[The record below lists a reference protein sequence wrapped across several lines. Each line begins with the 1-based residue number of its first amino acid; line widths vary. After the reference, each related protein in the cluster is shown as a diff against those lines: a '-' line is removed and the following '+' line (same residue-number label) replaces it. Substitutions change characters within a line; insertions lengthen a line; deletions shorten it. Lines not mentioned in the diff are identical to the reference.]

1 MGQELTHFHR
11 IQIGRAQ
18 SFIRQNLNSEISLN
32 EIAEASGVSRYHFIR
47 IFSAYLGETPFE
59 YIQRQKILKAIHLLA
74 ENSDSIT
81 DISFKV
87 GFESQSSFNKAFKKI
102 TQLSPSQFR
111 NLGKEEKEKIYYDVD
126 TSERQKE
133 IIMKLNLSEKPEIV
147 QRKKTNVFTLTE
159 VGGAFPEIAPVA
171 WQKFFQIMAP
181 ANQDVSQSEFLGV
194 SYIESIKETA
204 KHIYKVALSHPDNK
218 EMAFNNLK
226 KEILPEGKYL
236 KFILTGSYQGV
247 WPAFDRIFKYI
258 SENGLE
264 LAEGPCL
271 ENYINDPN
279 VTPEKDL
286 LTELLVP
293 IK

>member
-11 IQIGRAQ
+11 VQIGRAQ
-18 SFIRQNLNSEISLN
+18 GFIRNNLSSEISLN
-32 EIAEASGVSRYHFIR
+32 EIAEASGVSRFHFIR

-59 YIQRQKILKAIHLLA
+59 YIQRQKVLKAIELL
-74 ENSDSIT
+74 DSKQSTIT
-81 DISFKV
+81 DVSFQV
-87 GFESQSSFNKAFKKI
+87 GFESQSSFNKAFKKL
-102 TQLSPSQFR
+102 TNLSPSQFR
-111 NLGKEEKEKIYYDVD
+111 NLGKEEKEKIHYSVD
-126 TSERQKE
+126 TTAKQKE
-133 IIMKLNLSEKPEIV
+133 LLMNLNLTENPEIV
-147 QRKKTNVFTLTE
+147 VRKKTNVFTITE
-159 VGGAFPEIAPVA
+159 EGGPFPEIAPVA
-171 WQKFFQIMAP
+171 WQKFLQILVP

-194 SYIESIKETA
+194 SYIETIKQSA
-204 KHIYKVALSHPDNK
+204 KHVYKVALSCPENK
-218 EMAFNNLK
+218 KLEFSNLK
-226 KEILPEGKYL
+226 KETLPEGKYL
-236 KFILTGSYQGV
+236 KFTLKGSYQGV
-247 WPAFDRIFKYI
+247 WPAFDRIYKYI

>member
-18 SFIRQNLNSEISLN
+18 GFIRKNLNSEISLN

-47 IFSAYLGETPFE
+47 IFSAYIGETPFE
-59 YIQRQKILKAIHLLA
+59 YIQRQKILKAIDLL
-74 ENSDSIT
+74 ENHKVSIT
-81 DISFKV
+81 EISYQV

-102 TQLSPSQFR
+102 TSLSPSQFR
-111 NLGKEEKEKIYYDVD
+111 NLGKDEKEKIQYSID
-126 TSERQKE
+126 TSEKQKE
-133 IIMKLNLSEKPEIV
+133 LIMKLNLSEKPEIV
-147 QRKKTNVFTLTE
+147 LRKKTNVFTYTE
-159 VGGAFPEIAPVA
+159 EGGPFPEIAPVA
-171 WQKFFQIMAP
+171 WQKFLQIMIP

-194 SYIESIKETA
+194 SYIESVKQMA
-204 KHIYKVALSHPDNK
+204 KHVYKVALSHPANK
-218 EMAFNNLK
+218 EMSFKNLN
-226 KEILPEGKYL
+226 KETLPEGKYL
-236 KFILTGSYQGV
+236 KFTLTGSYQGV